1 MYSLQG
7 EWLRVIVNYLRKGYV
22 GEKKVQTFHKCFVW
36 RELQVGA
43 WDCVCGPASYLLTIA
58 VEGDIWDKIGKEKS
72 PKQKM

>member
-1 MYSLQG
+1 M
-7 EWLRVIVNYLRKGYV
+7 VRKGYV

-58 VEGDIWDKIGKEKS
+58 VEGDIWDKIGKTYMTYLKKYYFWQMVS
-72 PKQKM
+72 TTFNWM